1 MLSGYSPPTGRGEG
15 SLRRP
20 GESLGHPQEN
30 PSRDSGKEA
39 AIFASCDSLTLD
51 LDEAAVL
58 PVFVLRRILFHMSS
72 GAVVSDP

>member
-39 AIFASCDSLTLD
+39 AIFTSCDSLTLD
-51 LDEAAVL
+51 LDETAVL
-58 PVFVLRRILFHMSS
+58 PVFRFVSRAFHGYSPYRL
-72 GAVVSDP
+72 AV